1 MKKQDEILIIPVFA
15 FEGRRYGGRSGRN
28 GKVKRMVGRGLSLGL
43 AASLAMSPLVLA
55 QAQAQAQ
62 VPDTVRA
69 GFETPPAAAR
79 PQVFWQWINGNVTQ
93 EGIRLDL
100 DWMKR
105 AGIGG
110 PILFDVGFGSPPIP
124 QYVEHR
130 VGYGSPEWK
139 AMVRYS
145 AERSRALGLDFGMAA
160 GGGWSETGG
169 PWVTPQQAMKKL
181 VWSEAVLSGKGPHR
195 LPPPPGVSGPF
206 QDLPISARFAEPR
219 LYRDAKVVAW
229 RLPDEAA
236 PLAPEATSSTGAVDA
251 VRLSDGAYAVSALAA
266 PLAGQGQVTLR
277 FPKAVVMR
285 AVTVGVEGVMPK
297 GVVEA
302 SDDGVT
308 FRTLTTLPGEARQ
321 GLPVRTFAFPTTTAR
336 VFRLRL
342 EGSDKPVTLTEFALH
357 ADPRVNRFE
366 DKAGWGVLD
375 DYEAVATPEAGTG
388 VPTAGVLD
396 LTDRLGADGTLDWSP
411 PPGRWRV
418 LRLGW
423 SLTGRRD
430 TPASAESLGLEVD
443 KLNADHVRSHMHGLL
458 DPLKAQLGDLY
469 GKGGLGFVITDSW
482 EAGQANWTEAMP
494 AEFARRRGYD
504 LTPWLPALTGRVVG
518 DVASTERFLWDYRR
532 TLADLLTDN
541 HFAQIA
547 QVLHGEGLTYAAEAP
562 GVDLPTTADG
572 LQAKGRADM
581 PMGEFW
587 VYPQDKPPPAA
598 HVADIREAASAAH
611 VYGKPLVGA
620 EALTTMGEDPWH
632 TGPWQA
638 KRIVDRYMA
647 EGVNH
652 FVLHTSA
659 HQPFTDRKPGMTLR
673 QYGQHLSR
681 NETWAEGEMRA
692 WTDYLSRSA
701 WMLRQGR
708 PGADIAWFYGEGAA
722 ASLPLLEGGRPDLPA
737 GFDFDYLDAE
747 SLVQRMSVRGGRLV
761 LPSGVSYRALVLP
774 RRIDRLSLPVMRKL
788 DALVAAGG
796 LVIGERP
803 VGSPSLSGGAAA
815 DAEWRTL
822 ADRLWGEGGVRSGQL
837 GSILT
842 SAGIDPAVRS
852 ADGLVWTRRVL
863 DDGELF
869 FVANPSGKPV
879 EATLDFRVA
888 GKAPEIW
895 RADTGATTQAGYTI
909 DGGRTRVPLNLA
921 PSDAVFVVIR
931 KPANADSRAEPVTTT
946 TTLARIDGPWTV
958 RFTPGLD
965 APASITF
972 DKLDSW
978 ADQADPGVRYFS
990 GAATYEKTLTIPK
1003 AWLKSGARLSL
1014 DLGEVREFATVTLNG
1029 KALPVLWKPPFA
1041 VDVTDQMKPGVNRL
1055 EVRVVNFWANRMIG
1069 DLQPGAAKHTFAP
1082 IQPFQPDSPLSPSG
1096 LLGPVTLQRHE
1107 NR

>member
-1 MKKQDEILIIPVFA
+1 MT
-15 FEGRRYGGRSGRN
+15 
-28 GKVKRMVGRGLSLGL
+28 GRGVSIGL
-43 AASLAMSPLVLA
+43 AATLAIAWIVPTATRA
-55 QAQAQAQ
+55 Q
-62 VPDTVRA
+62 DRLHD
-69 GFETPPAAAR
+69 GFEAPPSAAR

-100 DWMKR
+100 EWMKR

-130 VGYGSPEWK
+130 VGYGSPDWK

-145 AERSRALGLDFGMAA
+145 AEQSRGLGLDFGIAA

-169 PWVTPQQAMKKL
+169 PWVTPEQAMKKL
-181 VWSEAVLSGKGPHR
+181 VWSEATLTGKGPHR

-206 QDLPISARFAEPR
+206 QDLPIGARFAEPR

-229 RLPDEAA
+229 RLAEAEAA
-236 PLAPEATSSTGAVDA
+236 TAVPEATSSVGEVDMA
-251 VRLSDGAYAVSALAA
+251 RLSDGAYAASALAA
-266 PLAGQGQVTLR
+266 RLDARGWVTLR
-277 FPKAVVMR
+277 FPKAVAMR
-285 AVTVGVEGVMPK
+285 SVTVGVEGAMPA

-302 SDDGVT
+302 SDDGT
-308 FRTLTTLPGEARQ
+308 AFRTLVVLPGEARQ
-321 GLPVRTFAFPTTTAR
+321 GLPVRTFAFPATTAR

-342 EGSDKPVTLTEFALH
+342 DGGGKPVTLTEFAPR
-357 ADPRVNRFE
+357 AEPRVDRFE
-366 DKAGWGVLD
+366 DKAGWGVLV
-375 DYEAVATPEAGTG
+375 DYEAVATQESGAGI
-388 VPTAGVLD
+388 PTTGVLD
-396 LTDRLGADGTLDWSP
+396 LSDRLRADGTLDWSP

-443 KLNADHVRSHMHGLL
+443 KLNAAHVRAHMRGLL

-469 GKGGLGFVITDSW
+469 GQGGLGFVITDSW

-494 AEFARRRGYD
+494 SEFAARRGYD

-518 DVASTERFLWDYRR
+518 DAASTERFLWDYRR
-532 TLADLLTDN
+532 TLADLLTEH
-541 HFAQIA
+541 HFAEIA
-547 QVLHGEGLTYAAEAP
+547 TVLHEEGLTYAAEAP

-598 HVADIREAASAAH
+598 HMADIREAASAAH

-620 EALTTMGEDPWH
+620 EALTTMGEDPWR
-632 TGPWQA
+632 TGPWQH

-692 WTDYLSRSA
+692 WTDYLARSA

-708 PGADIAWFYGEGAA
+708 PGADIAYFYGEGAA
-722 ASLPLLEGGRPDLPA
+722 ASLPYLEGGRPKLPA
-737 GFDFDYLDAE
+737 GYDFDYLDGE
-747 SLVQRMSVRGGRLV
+747 SLIERMSVEGGQLA
-761 LPSGVSYRALVLP
+761 LPSGVRYRALVIP
-774 RRIDRLSLPVMRKL
+774 PAIRRLSLPALRKL
-788 DALVAAGG
+788 DALTAAGA

-803 VGSPSLSGGAAA
+803 IGPPGLSGGEAA
-815 DAEWRTL
+815 DVEWRAL
-822 ADRLWGEGGVRSGQL
+822 ADRLWGQGRIQAGEVDRA
-837 GSILT
+837 LT
-842 SAGIDPAVRS
+842 RAGIEPAVLPPEGQGK
-852 ADGLVWTRRVL
+852 AFGDTLVWTRRVL

-869 FVANPSGKPV
+869 FVANTSDRPV
-879 EATLDFRVA
+879 EAELSFRVA
-888 GKAPEIW
+888 GRAPEIW
-895 RADTGATTQAGYTI
+895 RADTAGTTNAGYVQ
-909 DGGRTRVPLNLA
+909 DGGRTRATLSLG
-921 PSDAVFVVIR
+921 PSDAVFVVFR
-931 KPANADSRAEPVTTT
+931 KRAETASRAAPTSIATTV
-946 TTLARIDGPWTV
+946 AQIQGPWTV
-958 RFTPGLD
+958 RFAPGMG
-965 APASITF
+965 APASLSL
-972 DKLDSW
+972 DKLGSW
-978 ADQADPGVRYFS
+978 TDQADPGVRYFS
-990 GAATYEKTLTIPK
+990 GAATYETTFKASK
-1003 AWLKSGARLSL
+1003 AWLSAGARLSL

-1029 KALPVLWKPPFA
+1029 QVLPVAWKPPFS
-1041 VDVTDQMKPGVNRL
+1041 VDVTRELKPGANRL
-1055 EVRVVNFWANRMIG
+1055 SIRVVNFWANRMIG
-1069 DLQPGAAKHTFAP
+1069 DLQPGAAKYTFAP
-1082 IQPFQPDSPLSPSG
+1082 IQPFRADSPLSPSG
-1096 LLGPVTLQRHE
+1096 LLGPVTLRKE
-1107 NR
+1107 EAR

>member
-1 MKKQDEILIIPVFA
+1 MA
-15 FEGRRYGGRSGRN
+15 
-28 GKVKRMVGRGLSLGL
+28 GRGISFGL
-43 AASLAMSPLVLA
+43 ATMLASACLAPSTA
-55 QAQAQAQ
+55 QAEDAL
-62 VPDTVRA
+62 RA
-69 GFETPPAAAR
+69 GFETPPAATR

-110 PILFDVGFGSPPIP
+110 PILFDIGFGSPPIP

-139 AMVRYS
+139 AMVRYT
-145 AERSRALGLDFGMAA
+145 AARSRALGLDFGLAA

-181 VWSEAVLSGKGPHR
+181 VWSETTLSGRGPHR
-195 LPPPPGVSGPF
+195 LPPPPGASGPF
-206 QDLPISARFAEPR
+206 QDLPINARFAEPR
-219 LYRDAKVVAW
+219 LYRDVKVVAW
-229 RLPDEAA
+229 RLTPDEAA
-236 PLAPEATSSTGAVDA
+236 AVGPAAASSAGVVDA
-251 VRLSDGAYAVSALAA
+251 ARLSDGAYAAPALA
-266 PLAGQGQVTLR
+266 PLAAQGWLTLR
-277 FPKAVVMR
+277 FAKPVTLR
-285 AVTVGVEGVMPK
+285 AVTVGVEGAMPK
-297 GVVEA
+297 GVVEV
-302 SDDGVT
+302 SDDGVA
-308 FRTLTTLPGEARQ
+308 FRPLAVLPGEARQ
-321 GLPVRTFAFPTTTAR
+321 GLPVRTFAFPAATGR
-336 VFRLRL
+336 VVRLRL
-342 EGSDKPVTLTEFALH
+342 EADKPVVVTEFAPH

-375 DYEAVATPEAGTG
+375 DYEAVVTPAGG
-388 VPTAGVLD
+388 QGIPAEGVLD
-396 LTDRLGADGTLDWSP
+396 LTDRLRADGTLDWSP

-443 KLNADHVRSHMHGLL
+443 KLNADHVRAHMHGLL
-458 DPLKAQLGDLY
+458 DPLKAELGELY
-469 GKGGLGFVITDSW
+469 GPKAGGGGLGFVITDSW

-504 LTPWLPALTGRVVG
+504 LTPWLPALTGRVV
-518 DVASTERFLWDYRR
+518 DDAARTERFLWDYRR
-532 TLADLLTDN
+532 TLADLLTEH
-541 HFAQIA
+541 HFEEIA
-547 QVLHGEGLTYAAEAP
+547 RVLHGEGLTYAAEAP

-572 LQAKGRADM
+572 LQAKGRADL

-587 VYPQDKPPPAA
+587 VYAQDKPPPAA
-598 HVADIREAASAAH
+598 HLADIREAASAAH

-620 EALTTMGEDPWH
+620 EALTTMGEEPWR

-638 KRIVDRYMA
+638 KPIVDRYMA

-659 HQPFTDRKPGMTLR
+659 HQPFLDRRPGMTLR

-708 PGADIAWFYGEGAA
+708 PGADIAYFYGEGAA
-722 ASLPLLEGGRPDLPA
+722 AGLPLLEGGKASLPP
-737 GFDFDYLDAE
+737 GYDFDYLDAE
-747 SLVQRMSVRGGRLV
+747 SLIQRLSVAGGRLI

-774 RRIDRLSLPVMRKL
+774 RRIDRLSLPVLRKL
-788 DALVAAGG
+788 DALAAAGA

-803 VGSPSLSGGAAA
+803 VGSPSLSGGMAA
-815 DAEWRTL
+815 DAEWRGL
-822 ADRLWGEGGVRSGQL
+822 ADRLWGGGRVRSGEVGQ
-837 GSILT
+837 ILAG
-842 SAGIDPAVRS
+842 AGIAPAVRS
-852 ADGLVWTRRVL
+852 PSDSLVWTRRVL

-869 FVANPSGKPV
+869 FVANTSGKRV
-879 EATLDFRVA
+879 EADLDFRVA

-895 RADTGATTQAGYTI
+895 RADTGAAAPAGYAI
-909 DGGRTRVPLNLA
+909 EGSRTRVPLALG
-921 PSDAVFVVIR
+921 PSDAVFVVFR
-931 KPANADSRAEPVTTT
+931 QPAKTASRPAPVRTT

-958 RFTPGLD
+958 RFAPGLD
-965 APASITF
+965 APASIT
-972 DKLDSW
+972 LDALGSW
-978 ADQADPGVRYFS
+978 TEQPDPGVRYFS
-990 GAATYEKTLTIPK
+990 GAATYEKTLTVPR
-1003 AWLKSGARLSL
+1003 AWLGSGARLSL

-1029 KALPVLWKPPFA
+1029 KVLPVLWKPPFA
-1041 VDVTDQMKPGVNRL
+1041 VDVTDQIKPGENRL

-1069 DLQPGAAKHTFAP
+1069 DLQPGARKYTFAP
-1082 IQPFQPDSPLSPSG
+1082 IQPFEPSSPLSPSG
-1096 LLGPVTLQRHE
+1096 LLGPVTLQRQE
-1107 NR
+1107 TR